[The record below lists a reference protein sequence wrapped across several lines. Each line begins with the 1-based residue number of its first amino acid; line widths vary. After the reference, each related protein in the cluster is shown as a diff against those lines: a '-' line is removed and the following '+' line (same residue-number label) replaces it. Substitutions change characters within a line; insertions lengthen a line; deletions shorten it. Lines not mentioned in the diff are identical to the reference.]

1 MQGFNVKK
9 LLIFGQAEGVHL
21 LKWIKPFKSKY
32 EIFVVTFHPPKDLTE
47 FKDYHFYVI
56 PKVTGTKLDY
66 ILSYFKVKNLF
77 DAISPDLIHV
87 HYISSYG
94 VVAAFAADK
103 FKKIITI
110 WGSDLLLARK
120 NPILRY
126 LIDKAL
132 FKFDWVN
139 VPSKFSAEILYKIG
153 LNPSKVG
160 VFQYGIDIDECE
172 RFRVEKS
179 ENEIRLFSNRMWGEV
194 YNIDLI
200 VSAFKLAY
208 EKNKSLVLILAGG
221 GDEQATKRIRELCE
235 GHPAIKIVGKLPRK
249 ELLQEL
255 WRSQL
260 FISVPKSDGMP
271 LSVLEACYCGCFPIL
286 SDLPPNREILENGVG
301 IIDSTLTVES
311 LSEAILSAAKIFRK
325 SDLNIN
331 HNFIDQKASY
341 HKNMIKVENEYAK
354 LLEI

>member
-1 MQGFNVKK
+1 VRKI
-9 LLIFGQAEGVHL
+9 LIFGQAEGVHL
-21 LKWIKPFKSKY
+21 LKWIKPFKKKY
-32 EIFVVTFHPPKDLTE
+32 EIFVVTFHPPRDLAE
-47 FKDYHFYVI
+47 FEDCHFYSVPRI
-56 PKVTGTKLDY
+56 TGTKLDY
-66 ILSYFKVKNLF
+66 FLSYFKVKQIF
-77 DAISPDLIHV
+77 RDIDPDLIHV

-94 VVAAFAADK
+94 VVAAWAAAK
-103 FKKIITI
+103 YKKIVTI
-110 WGSDLLLARK
+110 WGSDLLLARN
-120 NPILRY
+120 NPILRF

-139 VPSKFSAEILYKIG
+139 VPSEFAAEILYKIG
-153 LNPSKVG
+153 LSPSKVG
-160 VFQYGIDIDECE
+160 VFQYGIDVEECE
-172 RFRVEKS
+172 RYKVEKS
-179 ENEIRLFSNRMWGEV
+179 EYDIRLFSNRMWGEV

-200 VSAFKLAY
+200 INAFKLAY
-208 EKNKSLVLILAGG
+208 EKNKSLVLVLAGG
-221 GDEQATKRIRELCE
+221 GDEQTTKRIRSLCE
-235 GHPAIKIVGKLPRK
+235 GHPAIKIAGMLPRK

-271 LSVLEACYCGCFPIL
+271 LSVLEACYCACFPIL

-311 LSEAILSAAKIFRK
+311 LSEAILSATEIFRK

-331 HNFIDQKASY
+331 RNFIDQKASY
-341 HKNMIKVENEYAK
+341 HKNMVKVENEYSK